1 MSTHFRQD
9 TLVLYLFPCYSLQIN
24 SGAEQ
29 FRMKISRKAIKE
41 SLKEQGIEST
51 LLVRKGTLTT
61 KQRRFAEGVAMG
73 STKAQAYR
81 DAYNQNPAPSTIVTA
96 PYTLASDPRIKRE
109 IEAYS
114 LAIEAAKYRTAE
126 GMRGLVLQSLVAVLI
141 DPDSK
146 NSDKLAA
153 AKILGSV
160 TEVSAFT
167 ERKEI
172 TTINGSASIKA
183 KIMAELKTIM
193 LGSGQDI
200 TDIVGIDNSLL
211 DELNSNVGK
220 SDDLSAEDLAE
231 SGKTEL
237 IDGFEEGTV
246 PQPPRIEESEVVSME
261 HIITLKQSDSF
272 SNSLKQSD
280 SNSQNTP
287 PYEK

>member
-1 MSTHFRQD
+1 
-9 TLVLYLFPCYSLQIN
+9 
-24 SGAEQ
+24 
-29 FRMKISRKAIKE
+29 
-41 SLKEQGIEST
+41 
-51 LLVRKGTLTT
+51 
-61 KQRRFAEGVAMG
+61 
-73 STKAQAYR
+73 
-81 DAYNQNPAPSTIVTA
+81 
-96 PYTLASDPRIKRE
+96 
-109 IEAYS
+109 
-114 LAIEAAKYRTAE
+114 
-126 GMRGLVLQSLVAVLI
+126 MRGLVLQSLVSVLI

-146 NSDKLAA
+146 PSEKIQA

-172 TTINGSASIKA
+172 TTINGSATIKA
-183 KIMAELKTIM
+183 KIMAELKSLM

-220 SDDLSAEDLAE
+220 SDDLSPEELVE
-231 SGKTEL
+231 SGKSSEFL
-237 IDGFEEGTV
+237 DNMEGTI

>member
-1 MSTHFRQD
+1 
-9 TLVLYLFPCYSLQIN
+9 
-24 SGAEQ
+24 
-29 FRMKISRKAIKE
+29 MKISRKAIKE

-96 PYTLASDPRIKRE
+96 PYTLAADPRIKRE

-126 GMRGLVLQSLVAVLI
+126 GMRGLVLQSLVSVLI
-141 DPDSK
+141 DPGSK
-146 NSDKLAA
+146 PSEKIQA

-220 SDDLSAEDLAE
+220 SDDLSAEELVE
-231 SGKTEL
+231 SGKMEL
-237 IDGFEEGTV
+237 IEGFEEGTV

-280 SNSQNTP
+280 SFSDSGPLLQPQNTP

>member
-1 MSTHFRQD
+1 
-9 TLVLYLFPCYSLQIN
+9 
-24 SGAEQ
+24 
-29 FRMKISRKAIKE
+29 MKISRKAIKE
-41 SLKEQGIEST
+41 SLEKQGIEST

-61 KQRRFAEGVAMG
+61 KQRKFAEGVAMG

-81 DAYNQNPAPSTIVTA
+81 DAYNQNPAPSTIVTT
-96 PYTLASDPRIKRE
+96 PYALAKDPRIVRE

-114 LAIEAAKYRTAE
+114 LAIEAAKYRTSEA
-126 GMRGLVLQSLVAVLI
+126 MRGLVLQSLVAVLI

-146 NSDKLAA
+146 PSEKIQA
-153 AKILGSV
+153 AKVLGQV
-160 TEVSAFT
+160 TEVAAFT

-183 KIMAELKTIM
+183 KIMAELKSLM

-220 SDDLSAEDLAE
+220 GDDLSLEELVE

-237 IDGFEEGTV
+237 IEGFEEGTV

-261 HIITLKQSDSF
+261 HIITLKQSDSL
-272 SNSLKQSD
+272 SNSHKQ

>member
-1 MSTHFRQD
+1 MR
-9 TLVLYLFPCYSLQIN
+9 
-24 SGAEQ
+24 
-29 FRMKISRKAIKE
+29 ISRKAIKE
-41 SLKEQGIEST
+41 SLEKQGIEST
-51 LLVRKGTLTT
+51 LLVRKGTLTN
-61 KQRRFAEGVAMG
+61 KQRKFAEGVAMG

-81 DAYNQNPAPSTIVTA
+81 DAYNQNPAPSTIVSA
-96 PYTLASDPRIKRE
+96 PYNLASDPRIKRE

-114 LAIEAAKYRTAE
+114 LALEAAKYRTAE

-146 NSDKLAA
+146 PSEKIQA
-153 AKILGSV
+153 AKILGTV
-160 TEVSAFT
+160 TEVAAFT

-172 TTINGSASIKA
+172 VSINGSASIKA

-220 SDDLSAEDLAE
+220 SDDLSAEELAE
-231 SGKTEL
+231 NGKSSEFL
-237 IDGFEEGTV
+237 DNMEGTT

-261 HIITLKQSDSF
+261 HIIPLKQSDSF
-272 SNSLKQSD
+272 SNSHKQSD
-280 SNSQNTP
+280 SQNTP

>member
-1 MSTHFRQD
+1 
-9 TLVLYLFPCYSLQIN
+9 
-24 SGAEQ
+24 
-29 FRMKISRKAIKE
+29 MKISRRQIKE

-61 KQRRFAEGVAMG
+61 KQKKFAEGIALG
-73 STKAQAYR
+73 KTKAEAYRQAYK
-81 DAYNQNPAPSTIVTA
+81 ANPAPSTIVTA

-114 LAIEAAKYRTAE
+114 LAIESSKYRTSEA
-126 GMRGLVLQSLVAVLI
+126 MRGLVLQSLVAVLI

-146 NSDKLAA
+146 PSEKIQA
-153 AKILGSV
+153 AKVLGTV

-172 TTINGSASIKA
+172 TTINGSATIKA
-183 KIMAELKTIM
+183 KIMAELKSLM

-200 TDIVGIDNSLL
+200 TDIVGIDNSLM

-220 SDDLSAEDLAE
+220 SIDVSLEEMVE
-231 SGKTEL
+231 SGKMVS

-246 PQPPRIEESEVVSME
+246 PQPPRIEEIEVASME
-261 HIITLKQSDSF
+261 HIITDKQSH
-272 SNSLKQSD
+272 SD